1 MPSGRDTIVVAPVGF
16 QNHECL
22 LDGVFRWHS
31 RGRWTVGICTFP
43 IRGRACGRFTRA
55 RVYWRRFGAAR
66 MDSTMGRRLSVG
78 SISPIFCTLTSD
90 ERICGC
96 EFQALVVITLVTR
109 VRVVLVTTSDHV
121 HVCADPRDTGL
132 PRTSQAMQSASLQ
145 ISPPP
150 SRGFRTISAEKM
162 SPTAQSH
169 GKRRWRRRR
178 NQIVPDRALWTRMP
192 S

>member
-1 MPSGRDTIVVAPVGF
+1 
-16 QNHECL
+16 
-22 LDGVFRWHS
+22 
-31 RGRWTVGICTFP
+31 
-43 IRGRACGRFTRA
+43 
-55 RVYWRRFGAAR
+55 

-145 ISPPP
+145 ISSPPI
-150 SRGFRTISAEKM
+150 RGCRSISAEKM

-169 GKRRWRRRR
+169 GKRRWWRWR
-178 NQIVPDRALWTRMP
+178 NHARSCVVDAHALVPKGCRASVDCTSGRLGSLGGLGVLAISQRWR
-192 S
+192 